1 MSTDVPM
8 DVVDIHLRA
17 LKLIER
23 HEGFANFPIP
33 DRGGTV
39 VIGFGTNLTRR
50 GIHPSEARILALRD
64 IHEAS
69 AELRTYAFWA
79 SIGPARRAAL
89 LDMAYCLGI
98 AGLSKFS
105 RMLAFLGVG
114 QYLQAADEL
123 LASDFAVQVRVR
135 ATELAVM
142 IRTGEFLAEDSRDK
156 A

>member
-1 MSTDVPM
+1 MSSDYANWMTGEDF
-8 DVVDIHLRA
+8 RA
-17 LKLIER
+17 LKVIQR
-23 HEGFANFPIP
+23 HEGFSNFPIP

-39 VIGFGTNLTRR
+39 VIGYGTNLTRR
-50 GIHPSEARILALRD
+50 GIHPSEAAGMALRD
-64 IHEAS
+64 IREACD
-69 AELRTYAFWA
+69 ELSTYSFWA
-79 SIGPARRAAL
+79 SIGPARRVAL

-105 RMLAFLGVG
+105 RMLAYLGIG
-114 QYLQAADEL
+114 NYLQAASEL

-142 IRTGEFLAEDSRDK
+142 IRTGEFLAEDSSDK